1 VKIISFSIFLGRGAG
16 IHEQKKLLGIP
27 IEPEK
32 EIIFTVVPDDR
43 TEKVLQAITKA
54 GELEK
59 PATGIAFVIDLKKVV
74 GIVHQMSG

>member
-1 VKIISFSIFLGRGAG
+1 MNK
-16 IHEQKKLLGIP
+16 KKLLGIP

-74 GIVHQMSG
+74 GKVHQMSG